1 LAAASYDCAVGSS
14 STDARPPKKE
24 LFVMPHAD
32 AMDPAAASAPVT
44 ESLKHKQGR
53 IFKERLIE
61 FLLMLTG
68 LVAVFTTVAITI
80 ILVYESLGFFQ
91 FVSIWEF
98 LSGTVWTPLFANPS
112 YGILPL
118 IAGTLTV
125 TFIALIV
132 AVPMG
137 TIIAIY
143 LSEFAPHSLREVIK
157 PALELIAA
165 VPTIVFGY
173 FALLFVTPLLQAT
186 ILPGLPGFN
195 MLAPGIVVGVATIPT
210 IASLAEDAMRSVP
223 MSMREGA
230 YAVGSNKLQVA
241 LRIVMPA
248 AVSGVVAAYVLAAAR
263 AIGETMVVA
272 IAAGQNANFTFNPM
286 EAAAT
291 LTAYIAQVS
300 LGDLEHGSV
309 AYRSIFAAGLI
320 LLVMTLVLNVAGHFL
335 RRRFR
340 KVY

>member
-1 LAAASYDCAVGSS
+1 MSSAAVL
-14 STDARPPKKE
+14 T
-24 LFVMPHAD
+24 
-32 AMDPAAASAPVT
+32 PVT
-44 ESLKHKQGR
+44 ESLKHKRGR
-53 IFKERLIE
+53 MLKERLIE
-61 FLLMLTG
+61 LSLLMTG
-68 LVAVFTTVAITI
+68 LVAVFTTVAITV

-91 FVSIWEF
+91 YVSIWDF
-98 LSGTVWTPLFANPS
+98 LTGTVWTPLFANPS

-118 IAGTLTV
+118 ISGTLTV
-125 TFIALIV
+125 TAIALLV

-186 ILPGLPGFN
+186 ILPDLPGFN

-241 LRIVMPA
+241 WRVVMPA

-300 LGDLEHGSV
+300 LGDLEQGSV

-340 KVY
+340 KEY

>member
-1 LAAASYDCAVGSS
+1 M
-14 STDARPPKKE
+14 KE
-24 LFVMPHAD
+24 SPAMPHSD
-32 AMDPAAASAPVT
+32 AIAPASVAAPVT
-44 ESLKHKQGR
+44 ESLKHKRGR
-53 IFKERLIE
+53 ILKERLIE
-61 FLLMLTG
+61 LSLLMTG

-80 ILVYESLGFFQ
+80 ILVYESLGFFE
-91 FVSIWEF
+91 FVSVWDF
-98 LSGTVWTPLFANPS
+98 LTGTVWTPLFANPS

-118 IAGTLTV
+118 ISGTLTV
-125 TFIALIV
+125 TVIALIV
-132 AVPMG
+132 AIPMG

-143 LSEFAPHSLREVIK
+143 LSEFAPHRLREVIK
-157 PALELIAA
+157 PALELISA

-223 MSMREGA
+223 MNMREAA
-230 YAVGSNKLQVA
+230 YAVGGNKLQVA

-300 LGDLEHGSV
+300 LGDLDHGSV

-320 LLVMTLVLNVAGHFL
+320 LLVMTLILNVAGHFL

-340 KVY
+340 TSY

>member
-1 LAAASYDCAVGSS
+1 
-14 STDARPPKKE
+14 
-24 LFVMPHAD
+24 MPHSD
-32 AMDPAAASAPVT
+32 AIAPAAVLPPVA

-53 IFKERLIE
+53 ILKERLIE
-61 FLLMLTG
+61 FALLLTG
-68 LVAVFTTVAITI
+68 LVAVFTTVAITV
-80 ILVYESLGFFQ
+80 ILVYESIGFFEL
-91 FVSIWEF
+91 VSLWDF
-98 LSGTVWTPLFANPS
+98 LTGTVWTPLFANPS

-118 IAGTLTV
+118 VSATLTV

-137 TIIAIY
+137 TTIAIY

-157 PALELIAA
+157 PALELISA

-173 FALLFVTPLLQAT
+173 FALLFVTPLLQDT

-195 MLAPGIVVGVATIPT
+195 MLVPGIVVGVATIPT
-210 IASLAEDAMRSVP
+210 IASLAEDAMRAVP

-272 IAAGQNANFTFNPM
+272 IAAGQNTSFTFNPM
-286 EAAAT
+286 DAAAT

-300 LGDLEHGSV
+300 LGDLDHGSV
-309 AYRSIFAAGLI
+309 AYRSIFAAGLV

>member
-1 LAAASYDCAVGSS
+1 
-14 STDARPPKKE
+14 
-24 LFVMPHAD
+24 MPHSD
-32 AMDPAAASAPVT
+32 AIAPAAVAAPVT
-44 ESLKHKQGR
+44 ESLKHKRGR

-61 FLLMLTG
+61 FLLMMTG
-68 LVAVFTTVAITI
+68 LVAVFTTVAITV
-80 ILVYESLGFFQ
+80 ILVYESIGFFQ
-91 FVSIWEF
+91 YVSVWEF
-98 LSGTVWTPLFANPS
+98 LTGTVWTPLFANPS

-118 IAGTLTV
+118 ISGTLTV

-132 AVPMG
+132 AIPMG

-143 LSEFAPHSLREVIK
+143 LSEFAPHRLREVIK
-157 PALELIAA
+157 PALELISA

-173 FALLFVTPLLQAT
+173 FALLFVTPLLQDT
-186 ILPGLPGFN
+186 IMPGLPGFN
-195 MLAPGIVVGVATIPT
+195 MLAPGIVVGIATIPT
-210 IASLAEDAMRSVP
+210 IASLAEDAMRAVP
-223 MSMREGA
+223 MNMREAA
-230 YAVGSNKLQVA
+230 YAVGGNKLQVA

-272 IAAGQNANFTFNPM
+272 IAAGQNANFTFNPF

-335 RRRFR
+335 RRRYR
-340 KVY
+340 RIY

>member
-1 LAAASYDCAVGSS
+1 
-14 STDARPPKKE
+14 
-24 LFVMPHAD
+24 MPHSD
-32 AMDPAAASAPVT
+32 AISPAPVAGPVT
-44 ESLKHKQGR
+44 ESLKHKHGR

-61 FLLMLTG
+61 FSLMLTG
-68 LVAVFTTVAITI
+68 MVAVFTTLAITI
-80 ILVYESLGFFQ
+80 ILVYESIGFFEL
-91 FVSIWEF
+91 VSMWDF
-98 LSGTVWTPLFANPS
+98 LTGTVWTPLFANPS
-112 YGILPL
+112 YGVLPL
-118 IAGTLTV
+118 VSATLTV

-132 AVPMG
+132 AIPMG

-143 LSEFAPHSLREVIK
+143 LSEFAPHKLREVIK
-157 PALELIAA
+157 PALELISA

-173 FALLFVTPLLQAT
+173 FALLFVTPLLQGT

-195 MLAPGIVVGVATIPT
+195 MLVPGIVVGVATIPT
-210 IASLAEDAMRSVP
+210 IASLAEDAMRAVP

-272 IAAGQNANFTFNPM
+272 IAAGQNTNFTFNPM

-300 LGDLEHGSV
+300 LGDLDHGSV
-309 AYRSIFAAGLI
+309 AYRSIFAVGLI
-320 LLVMTLVLNVAGHFL
+320 LLVMTLVLNIAGHFL